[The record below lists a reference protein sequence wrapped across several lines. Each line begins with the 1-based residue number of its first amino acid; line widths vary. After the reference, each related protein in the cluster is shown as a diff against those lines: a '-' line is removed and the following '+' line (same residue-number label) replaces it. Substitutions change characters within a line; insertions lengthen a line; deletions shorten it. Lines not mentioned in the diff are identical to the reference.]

1 MILPF
6 DYCEG
11 PGQWRTQRFGECKCE
26 QSPFR
31 VSPGGDLWRSP
42 RALLWVATA
51 RNPPLHAGP
60 GGVGRSLSRRR
71 RPRDGGRWAAWTSV
85 RRPSRGQ
92 VVAFGGTGGGCHGT
106 PTSPPTG
113 QPERPRSA
121 PRMPCAGGR
130 PWAVRGVVRACQPA
144 GLAWRAQPHGHAAQ
158 APPATPPHRDYHAR
172 RPDMRRARHR
182 WRARARPRPRLHP
195 PWPPRPCL
203 SRLCQPVNWPTIAP
217 FKAGETRVASDSEF
231 GDFTTLLVI
240 RPDDS
245 TRIELKPGHV

>member
-1 MILPF
+1 MGFVYRCARRVGSGLYQSASIL
-6 DYCEG
+6 YHLTTARR
-11 PGQWRTQRFGECKCE
+11 WRSGDTQRFRECKGE

-31 VSPGGDLWRSP
+31 VFPGGDLWRSP

-51 RNPPLHAGP
+51 RNPPPHAGP

-130 PWAVRGVVRACQPA
+130 PWAVRGVVRVWVRD
-144 GLAWRAQPHGHAAQ
+144 AWLVVGTGVRP
-158 APPATPPHRDYHAR
+158 AR
-172 RPDMRRARHR
+172 RPGALRRRAG
-182 WRARARPRPRLHP
+182 RPPSPRFRRLHENP
-195 PWPPRPCL
+195 YAHTAPR
-203 SRLCQPVNWPTIAP
+203 
-217 FKAGETRVASDSEF
+217 ASPD
-231 GDFTTLLVI
+231 GDL
-240 RPDDS
+240 
-245 TRIELKPGHV
+245 H